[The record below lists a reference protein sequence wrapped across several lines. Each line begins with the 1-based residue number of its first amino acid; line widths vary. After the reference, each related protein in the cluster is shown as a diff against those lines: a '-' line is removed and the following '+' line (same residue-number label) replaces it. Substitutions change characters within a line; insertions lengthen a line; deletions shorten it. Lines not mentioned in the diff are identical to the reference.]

1 LHKFFEAQYEIID
14 AAIDEIA
21 ERVRALGSKTRATL
35 KEFINSSQIHE
46 DIGSFPNADTML
58 SNLLSDHET
67 IIKTLRKNIKE
78 CQELNDEGTAN
89 FLTDKMEQHEKMAW
103 MLRSF
108 IV

>member
-1 LHKFFEAQYEIID
+1 MRLSMKLL
-14 AAIDEIA
+14 
-21 ERVRALGSKTRATL
+21 RVRALGSKTRATL
-35 KEFINSSQIHE
+35 KEFINSSQIQE

-58 SNLLSDHET
+58 SNLLTDHET

-108 IV
+108 MV